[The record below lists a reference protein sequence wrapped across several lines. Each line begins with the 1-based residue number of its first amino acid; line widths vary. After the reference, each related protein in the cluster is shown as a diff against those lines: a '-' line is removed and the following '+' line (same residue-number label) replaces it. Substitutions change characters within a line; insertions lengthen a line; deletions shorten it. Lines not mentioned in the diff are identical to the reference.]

1 YVLGRA
7 PRPVGPLRR
16 WLGRARHPTGRGRPG
31 GATASLYGNETP
43 ERGCPR
49 LARRHVTRRA
59 RYGVPVGVGRACGRG
74 HPGGPRRAG
83 GSRCDGAYRAGVAGH
98 GPRFRSRAGG
108 AAMTLDAV
116 ALEVMWHAFAS
127 VAEEMGLVLIH
138 SALSPN
144 IRERRHSWEVGGS
157 QAGSRPA
164 GAREIFAEGVIV
176 PPLPLT
182 PAVERV
188 LLANVR
194 TPETRRGD
202 LAAQRA
208 AVERGA
214 DGLRALAGRYGWPAV
229 Q

>member
-1 YVLGRA
+1 
-7 PRPVGPLRR
+7 
-16 WLGRARHPTGRGRPG
+16 
-31 GATASLYGNETP
+31 
-43 ERGCPR
+43 
-49 LARRHVTRRA
+49 
-59 RYGVPVGVGRACGRG
+59 
-74 HPGGPRRAG
+74 
-83 GSRCDGAYRAGVAGH
+83 
-98 GPRFRSRAGG
+98 
-108 AAMTLDAV
+108 M
-116 ALEVMWHAFAS
+116 
-127 VAEEMGLVLIH
+127 
-138 SALSPN
+138 
-144 IRERRHSWEVGGS
+144 
-157 QAGSRPA
+157 PA

-229 Q
+229 QGAGRDLMDYAERRTREDRKSTRLNSSHRCI